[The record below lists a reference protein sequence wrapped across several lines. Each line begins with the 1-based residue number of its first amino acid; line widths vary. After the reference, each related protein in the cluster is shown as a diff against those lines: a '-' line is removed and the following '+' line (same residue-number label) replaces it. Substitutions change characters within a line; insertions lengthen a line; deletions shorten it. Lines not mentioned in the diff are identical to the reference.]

1 MSEIFTR
8 KFSEVSGGRFDP
20 QFYREAIFNNIK
32 RLKER
37 GFQKLKSIIT
47 ESSYGILPP
56 SDSYDPSNPI
66 TFIRATE
73 LKEDLQID
81 FNNALKVPH
90 NFLLPR
96 ATLQK
101 DDILIAVKGATI
113 ASKKSVA
120 FVNSNITNTI
130 FNGSIFRIR
139 VDKTKYIPKCLAYVL
154 DTSLLKMQ
162 CKSNLVANNAV
173 DYLDKSVLENL
184 LIPLPPLSTQQ
195 HIIDL
200 MDKAYKAKKE
210 KENKAKELLDSI
222 DSYLLEELGIILP
235 LRANNT
241 LDSRIYTQKIS
252 ALSNSRFDANY
263 HQKYYR
269 DLEKSLLSSPY
280 PLVNLASLINNFKK
294 GIEVGSNEYSQ
305 NKEIPFIRVS
315 DITNNGIDFSNV
327 QKFISASLFEN
338 LKAYKPKENELL
350 YSKDGTVGI
359 CLEADTS
366 HDYIISGGILRLE
379 LKAEVDKDFLCFL
392 LGSYIMNVFA
402 NRVSIGAVIKHLNI
416 GEFLNLKIPLPP
428 LAIQTQIANRL
439 KNSKFQA
446 LSLEKEAKEILHK
459 AKIDVEALL
468 LTAGGG
474 VTLAFSFEAFKQTH
488 YFDKMTKIWNE
499 RECSVVR
506 LGEILSYISYGASVP
521 NNYTQNKDNGIP
533 LLRIKDIKRNEISA
547 DDVVYLEQSCKNK
560 LGECFVK
567 EGDYLIT
574 RSGTVGVVAMVS
586 AEYDGFAFGS
596 FMIKFSL
603 NGSLVDKNFISYWLN
618 SKISAIYFEKNKI
631 GAVQGN
637 ITIPIIK
644 NTIIPLPPL
653 TEQKRIAKEISQRKT
668 RAKAL
673 KQEAKELLES
683 AKKEVEQIILNCVKK
698 V

>member
-1 MSEIFTR
+1 MAEIFTR

-56 SDSYDPSNPI
+56 SDSYNPSNPI

-252 ALSNSRFDANY
+252 ALSGSRFDANY

-294 GIEVGSNEYSQ
+294 GIEVGSGEYSQ

-315 DITNNGIDFSNV
+315 DISNNGIGFSNV

-350 YSKDGTVGI
+350 YSKDGTIGI
-359 CLEADTS
+359 CLKADVS
-366 HDYIISGGILRLE
+366 RDYVISGGILRLE

-392 LGSYIMNVFA
+392 LGSYMMNVFA
-402 NRVSIGAVIKHLNI
+402 NRASIGAVIKHLNI

-428 LAIQTQIANRL
+428 LAIQTQIASRL

-459 AKIDVEALL
+459 AKIDIETLL
-468 LTAGGG
+468 LSAGGG
-474 VTLAFSFEAFKQTH
+474 
-488 YFDKMTKIWNE
+488 
-499 RECSVVR
+499 
-506 LGEILSYISYGASVP
+506 G
-521 NNYTQNKDNGIP
+521 
-533 LLRIKDIKRNEISA
+533 
-547 DDVVYLEQSCKNK
+547 
-560 LGECFVK
+560 
-567 EGDYLIT
+567 
-574 RSGTVGVVAMVS
+574 
-586 AEYDGFAFGS
+586 
-596 FMIKFSL
+596 
-603 NGSLVDKNFISYWLN
+603 
-618 SKISAIYFEKNKI
+618 
-631 GAVQGN
+631 GN
-637 ITIPIIK
+637 PCI
-644 NTIIPLPPL
+644 
-653 TEQKRIAKEISQRKT
+653 
-668 RAKAL
+668 
-673 KQEAKELLES
+673 
-683 AKKEVEQIILNCVKK
+683 
-698 V
+698 

>member
-1 MSEIFTR
+1 MAEIFTR

-56 SDSYDPSNPI
+56 SDSYNPSNPI

-252 ALSNSRFDANY
+252 ALSGSRFDANY

-294 GIEVGSNEYSQ
+294 GIEVGSSEYSQ

-315 DITNNGIDFSNV
+315 DITNNGIDFDNV

-338 LKAYKPKENELL
+338 LKAYKPKQNELL

-359 CLEADTS
+359 CLEADVS
-366 HDYIISGGILRLE
+366 RDYVISGGILRLE

-392 LGSYIMNVFA
+392 LGSYMINVFA

-439 KNSKFQA
+439 KSSKFQA
-446 LSLEKEAKEILHK
+446 LSLEKEAKEILNK
-459 AKIDVEALL
+459 AKIDVETLL
-468 LTAGGG
+468 LSAGGGG
-474 VTLAFSFEAFKQTH
+474 VTLAFSFEAFIQTH
-488 YFDKMTKIWNE
+488 YFDKIAKIWNE
-499 RECSVVR
+499 REYSVVR
-506 LGEILSYISYGASVP
+506 LGEVGIMQNGSLISEKLYTYKKGRAYI
-521 NNYTQNKDNGIP
+521 
-533 LLRIKDIKRNEISA
+533 RIKDLSFKEDISLNSAVFIDESFKPTNE
-547 DDVVYLEQSCKNK
+547 VR
-560 LGECFVK
+560 VK
-567 EGDYLIT
+567 ENDI
-574 RSGTVGVVAMVS
+574 V
-586 AEYDGFAFGS
+586 FATIGATIGKANLVTQELAGS
-596 FMIKFSL
+596 FISNNTSKFSIFNQLAYPAFCTYIFQSNFFQEFIKQNTTITAQPKITNKCIL
-603 NGSLVDKNFISYWLN
+603 NLK
-618 SKISAIYFEKNKI
+618 
-631 GAVQGN
+631 
-637 ITIPIIK
+637 
-644 NTIIPLPPL
+644 IPLPPL
-653 TEQKRIAKEISQRKT
+653 TEQERIAKEISQRKA

-683 AKKEVEQIILNCVKK
+683 AKKEVEHIILGG
-698 V
+698 

>member
-1 MSEIFTR
+1 M
-8 KFSEVSGGRFDP
+8 
-20 QFYREAIFNNIK
+20 
-32 RLKER
+32 
-37 GFQKLKSIIT
+37 GFV
-47 ESSYGILPP
+47 E
-56 SDSYDPSNPI
+56 
-66 TFIRATE
+66 
-73 LKEDLQID
+73 
-81 FNNALKVPH
+81 
-90 NFLLPR
+90 
-96 ATLQK
+96 
-101 DDILIAVKGATI
+101 
-113 ASKKSVA
+113 
-120 FVNSNITNTI
+120 
-130 FNGSIFRIR
+130 
-139 VDKTKYIPKCLAYVL
+139 
-154 DTSLLKMQ
+154 
-162 CKSNLVANNAV
+162 
-173 DYLDKSVLENL
+173 
-184 LIPLPPLSTQQ
+184 
-195 HIIDL
+195 
-200 MDKAYKAKKE
+200 
-210 KENKAKELLDSI
+210 
-222 DSYLLEELGIILP
+222 
-235 LRANNT
+235 
-241 LDSRIYTQKIS
+241 SRIYTQKIS
-252 ALSNSRFDANY
+252 ALSGSRFDANY

-280 PLVNLASLINNFKK
+280 PLVNLASLVENFKK
-294 GIEVGSNEYSQ
+294 GIEVGSSEYSQ

-315 DITNNGIDFSNV
+315 DITNNGIDFDNV

-338 LKAYKPKENELL
+338 LKAYKPKQNELL

-359 CLEADTS
+359 CLEADVS
-366 HDYIISGGILRLE
+366 RDYVISGGILRLE

-392 LGSYIMNVFA
+392 LGSYMMNVFA

-439 KNSKFQA
+439 KSSKFQA
-446 LSLEKEAKEILHK
+446 LSLEKEAKEILNK
-459 AKIDVEALL
+459 AKIDVETLL
-468 LTAGGG
+468 LTAGRGG
-474 VTLAFSFEAFKQTH
+474 VTLAFSFEAFIQTH

-499 RECSVVR
+499 KEYSVVR

-653 TEQKRIAKEISQRKT
+653 TEQERIAKEISQRKA

-673 KQEAKELLES
+673 KQEAKELLKN
-683 AKKEVEQIILNCVKK
+683 AKKEVEHIILGG
-698 V
+698 

>member
-1 MSEIFTR
+1 MAEIFTR
-8 KFSEVSGGRFDP
+8 KFSEISGGRFDP
-20 QFYREAIFNNIK
+20 EFYIGQTIQIVTYPLKNFVKIK
-32 RLKER
+32 SGKRIPKGRSYANTTTAYKYLRVDDLDSEILEIDID
-37 GFQKLKSIIT
+37 KLKSIDKDIFTLLERYEIHNDEVALSIAGTIGKVFIFHNATNNRVILT
-47 ESSYGILPP
+47 ENCVKLQAQDNLLPKFLSLILKTDFLQSQMKRQYIQTTIPKLA
-56 SDSYDPSNPI
+56 I
-66 TFIRATE
+66 ERI
-73 LKEDLQID
+73 KELQI
-81 FNNALKVPH
+81 P
-90 NFLLPR
+90 
-96 ATLQK
+96 
-101 DDILIAVKGATI
+101 
-113 ASKKSVA
+113 
-120 FVNSNITNTI
+120 
-130 FNGSIFRIR
+130 SI
-139 VDKTKYIPKCLAYVL
+139 
-154 DTSLLKMQ
+154 
-162 CKSNLVANNAV
+162 
-173 DYLDKSVLENL
+173 
-184 LIPLPPLSTQQ
+184 PPLSTQQ

-200 MDKAYKAKKE
+200 MDKAYKAKQE

-241 LDSRIYTQKIS
+241 LNSRIYTQKIS
-252 ALSNSRFDANY
+252 ALSGSRFDANY

-280 PLVNLASLINNFKK
+280 PLVNLAFLINNFKK
-294 GIEVGSNEYSQ
+294 GIEVGSGEYSQ

-366 HDYIISGGILRLE
+366 CDYIISGGILRLE

-392 LGSYIMNVFA
+392 LGSYMMNIFA

-439 KNSKFQA
+439 KNSKFKA

-474 VTLAFSFEAFKQTH
+474 VTLAFSFEAFISTQTH
-488 YFDKMTKIWNE
+488 YFDKMAKIWNE
-499 RECSVVR
+499 REYSVVR
-506 LGEILSYISYGASVP
+506 LGEVGIMQNGSLISEKLYTHKKGRAYI
-521 NNYTQNKDNGIP
+521 
-533 LLRIKDIKRNEISA
+533 RIKDLSFKEDISLNSAVFIDESFKPTNE
-547 DDVVYLEQSCKNK
+547 VR
-560 LGECFVK
+560 VK
-567 EGDYLIT
+567 ENDI
-574 RSGTVGVVAMVS
+574 V
-586 AEYDGFAFGS
+586 FATIGATIGKVNLVTQELAGS
-596 FMIKFSL
+596 FISNNTSKFSIFNQLAYPAFCTYIFQSNFFQEFIKQNTTITAQPKITNECIL
-603 NGSLVDKNFISYWLN
+603 NLK
-618 SKISAIYFEKNKI
+618 
-631 GAVQGN
+631 
-637 ITIPIIK
+637 
-644 NTIIPLPPL
+644 IPLPPL
-653 TEQKRIAKEISQRKT
+653 TEQERIAKEISQRKA

-683 AKKEVEQIILNCVKK
+683 AKKEVEQIILGG
-698 V
+698 

>member
-1 MSEIFTR
+1 MAEIFTR
-8 KFSEVSGGRFDP
+8 KFSEVSGGRFDAE
-20 QFYREAIFNNIK
+20 FYRQEYMDLEEKIKSKSHLKLMDFIISISSGATPDKKEAWKYYTDDKESGIPFLRVQNIK
-32 RLKER
+32 PDTTISNDFIYITKETHENMLNRSQVFENDLIITITGRLGTAAVAPK
-37 GFQKLKSIIT
+37 GFIGNINQHSVVIKTKNLQTSQALATFLNTSIGEKLSIRRATGGTRPALDYKALKSI
-47 ESSYGILPP
+47 
-56 SDSYDPSNPI
+56 PI
-66 TFIRATE
+66 IYNE
-73 LKEDLQID
+73 
-81 FNNALKVPH
+81 
-90 NFLLPR
+90 
-96 ATLQK
+96 
-101 DDILIAVKGATI
+101 TI
-113 ASKKSVA
+113 
-120 FVNSNITNTI
+120 
-130 FNGSIFRIR
+130 
-139 VDKTKYIPKCLAYVL
+139 Y
-154 DTSLLKMQ
+154 
-162 CKSNLVANNAV
+162 
-173 DYLDKSVLENL
+173 
-184 LIPLPPLSTQQ
+184 
-195 HIIDL
+195 HIIE
-200 MDKAYKAKKE
+200 KANQLALQ

-241 LDSRIYTQKIS
+241 LDSRIYTAKIS
-252 ALSNSRFDANY
+252 ALSGSRFDANY

-294 GIEVGSNEYSQ
+294 GIEVGSSEYSQ

-315 DITNNGIDFSNV
+315 DITNNGIDFDNV

-338 LKAYKPKENELL
+338 LKAYKPKQNELL

-359 CLEADTS
+359 CLEADVS
-366 HDYIISGGILRLE
+366 RDYIISGGILRLE

-392 LGSYIMNVFA
+392 LGSYMINVFA

-459 AKIDVEALL
+459 AKIDIETLL
-468 LTAGGG
+468 LSAGGGG
-474 VTLAFSFEAFKQTH
+474 VTLAFSFEAFISTQTH

-499 RECSVVR
+499 KEYSVVR

-653 TEQKRIAKEISQRKT
+653 TEQERIAKEISQRKT
-668 RAKAL
+668 QAKAL
-673 KQEAKELLES
+673 KQEAKESLES
-683 AKKEVEQIILNCVKK
+683 AKKEVEHIILGG
-698 V
+698 

>member
-1 MSEIFTR
+1 MAEIFTR

-20 QFYREAIFNNIK
+20 LWLLFNPKIFLKNTPFCVEALGKSIVSAKTGFAAGKENQTNRDGIIQIRPTNLDEQGILKFDKNIYVPKDISTEYLLQKGEVLFNNTNSQELVGK
-32 RLKER
+32 TAYFDLD
-37 GFQKLKSIIT
+37 GNFTSSNHIT
-47 ESSYGILPP
+47 RIQT
-56 SDSYDPSNPI
+56 DTN
-66 TFIRATE
+66 R
-73 LKEDLQID
+73 
-81 FNNALKVPH
+81 
-90 NFLLPR
+90 LLPQYLAIVLNVYQR
-96 ATLQK
+96 NK
-101 DDILIAVKGATI
+101 VFFNIC
-113 ASKKSVA
+113 
-120 FVNSNITNTI
+120 VNWNNQSGVN
-130 FNGSIFRIR
+130 
-139 VDKTKYIPKCLAYVL
+139 VE
-154 DTSLLKMQ
+154 LLK
-162 CKSNLVANNAV
+162 
-173 DYLDKSVLENL
+173 NL
-184 LIPLPPLSTQQ
+184 LIPLPPIPTQQ

-252 ALSNSRFDANY
+252 VLSGSRFDANY

-294 GIEVGSNEYSQ
+294 GIEVGSGEYSQ

-416 GEFLNLKIPLPP
+416 GEFLKLKIPLPP
-428 LAIQTQIANRL
+428 LAIQTQIARRL

-446 LSLEKEAKEILHK
+446 LSLEKEAKEILNK
-459 AKIDVEALL
+459 AKIDVETLL

-474 VTLAFSFEAFKQTH
+474 VTLAFSFEAFISTQTH
-488 YFDKMTKIWNE
+488 YFDKMAKIWNE
-499 RECSVVR
+499 REYSVVR
-506 LGEILSYISYGASVP
+506 LGEIARVKSGFAFSSKDYVQDSNVSLITIKNIDFSGVVFGNTTFLP
-521 NNYTQNKDNGIP
+521 NNYWIEYANFQIKNGDILIAMSGSVGKICIYNSNKLALLNQRVGI
-533 LLRIKDIKRNEISA
+533 LKIEKCLNDFVVSILQTKIYQHFFARIATGGVQLNLNEKDI
-547 DDVVYLEQSCKNK
+547 
-560 LGECFVK
+560 
-567 EGDYLIT
+567 
-574 RSGTVGVVAMVS
+574 
-586 AEYDGFAFGS
+586 
-596 FMIKFSL
+596 L
-603 NGSLVDKNFISYWLN
+603 NLK
-618 SKISAIYFEKNKI
+618 
-631 GAVQGN
+631 
-637 ITIPIIK
+637 
-644 NTIIPLPPL
+644 IPLPPL
-653 TEQKRIAKEISQRKT
+653 TEQERIAKEIRQRKA

-673 KQEAKELLES
+673 KQEAKELLEN
-683 AKKEVEQIILNCVKK
+683 AKKEVGHIILGG
-698 V
+698 

>member
-8 KFSEVSGGRFDP
+8 KFSEISGGSFQP
-20 QFYREAIFNNIK
+20 EAYHYE
-32 RLKER
+32 RLEIIEKL
-37 GFQKLKSIIT
+37 QKLYKNNLSKLSHIANIISQKSNAKNVKKYVGMANIESHTGIYIESVEDKGQGDCNIFKKGDVLFGKLRPYLNKVYFAEFEGGCST
-47 ESSYGILPP
+47 EFIVLNSK
-56 SDSYDPSNPI
+56 DSNRISN
-66 TFIRATE
+66 R
-73 LKEDLQID
+73 
-81 FNNALKVPH
+81 
-90 NFLLPR
+90 FLSIFLMLDCVVRQTKHLMTGNTLPR
-96 ATLQK
+96 LQTS
-101 DDILIAVKGATI
+101 DI
-113 ASKKSVA
+113 
-120 FVNSNITNTI
+120 
-130 FNGSIFRIR
+130 
-139 VDKTKYIPKCLAYVL
+139 
-154 DTSLLKMQ
+154 
-162 CKSNLVANNAV
+162 
-173 DYLDKSVLENL
+173 ENL

-200 MDKAYKAKKE
+200 MDKAYKAKQE

-241 LDSRIYTQKIS
+241 LDSRIYTAKIS
-252 ALSNSRFDANY
+252 ALSGSRFDANY

-280 PLVNLASLINNFKK
+280 PLVNLTSLINNFKK

-350 YSKDGTVGI
+350 YSKDGTIGI

-392 LGSYIMNVFA
+392 LGSYMMNVFA

-428 LAIQTQIANRL
+428 FAIQTQIANRL
-439 KNSKFQA
+439 KSSKFQA
-446 LSLEKEAKEILHK
+446 LSLEKEAKEILNK
-459 AKIDVEALL
+459 AKIDVETLL
-468 LTAGGG
+468 LSAGGG
-474 VTLAFSFEAFKQTH
+474 VTLAFNFEAFKATQTH
-488 YFDKMTKIWNE
+488 YFDKIAKIWNE
-499 RECSVVR
+499 REYSVVR

-586 AEYDGFAFGS
+586 AKYDGFAFGS
-596 FMIKFSL
+596 FIIKFSL
-603 NGSLVDKNFISYWLN
+603 NDLLVDKNFISYWLN

-653 TEQKRIAKEISQRKT
+653 TEQERIAKEISQRKA

-683 AKKEVEQIILNCVKK
+683 AKKEVEHIILGG
-698 V
+698 

>member
-1 MSEIFTR
+1 MAEIFTR
-8 KFSEVSGGRFDP
+8 KFSEVSGGSFQP
-20 QFYREAIFNNIK
+20 EAYHYE
-32 RLKER
+32 RLEIIEKL
-37 GFQKLKSIIT
+37 QKLYKNNLSKLSHIANIISQKSNAKNVKKYVGMANIESHTGIYIESVEDKGQGDCNIFKKGDVLFGKLRPYLNKVYFAEFEGGCST
-47 ESSYGILPP
+47 EFIVLNSK
-56 SDSYDPSNPI
+56 DSNKISN
-66 TFIRATE
+66 R
-73 LKEDLQID
+73 
-81 FNNALKVPH
+81 
-90 NFLLPR
+90 FLSIFLMLDCVVRQTKHLMTGNTLPR
-96 ATLQK
+96 LQTS
-101 DDILIAVKGATI
+101 DI
-113 ASKKSVA
+113 
-120 FVNSNITNTI
+120 
-130 FNGSIFRIR
+130 
-139 VDKTKYIPKCLAYVL
+139 
-154 DTSLLKMQ
+154 
-162 CKSNLVANNAV
+162 
-173 DYLDKSVLENL
+173 ENL

-200 MDKAYKAKKE
+200 MDKAYKAKQE

-241 LDSRIYTQKIS
+241 LETRIYTAKIS
-252 ALSNSRFDANY
+252 ALSGSRFDANY

-269 DLEKSLLSSPY
+269 DLEKSLFSSPY

-294 GIEVGSNEYSQ
+294 GIEVGSSEYSQ

-366 HDYIISGGILRLE
+366 CDYIISGGILRLE

-428 LAIQTQIANRL
+428 LALQTQIASRL

-474 VTLAFSFEAFKQTH
+474 GVTLAFSFEAFISTQTH
-488 YFDKMTKIWNE
+488 YFDKMAKIWNE
-499 RECSVVR
+499 REYSVVR
-506 LGEILSYISYGASVP
+506 LGEIARVNTKLENIDNYEFMNYIDIASVSKEIGVIEKMKFLKSDFP
-521 NNYTQNKDNGIP
+521 SRARQRVFKGDLLISSLSGSQKAIAIVKNDEKNLIASTGFFIISNAADCLKEFLMD
-533 LLRIKDIKRNEISA
+533 LLRTHFFQELLMRESSGAIMASIN
-547 DDVVYLEQSCKNK
+547 Q
-560 LGECFVK
+560 K
-567 EGDYLIT
+567 E
-574 RSGTVGVVAMVS
+574 
-586 AEYDGFAFGS
+586 F
-596 FMIKFSL
+596 L
-603 NGSLVDKNFISYWLN
+603 NLK
-618 SKISAIYFEKNKI
+618 
-631 GAVQGN
+631 
-637 ITIPIIK
+637 
-644 NTIIPLPPL
+644 IPLPPL
-653 TEQKRIAKEISQRKT
+653 TEQERIAKEISQRKA
-668 RAKAL
+668 RAKVL
-673 KQEAKELLES
+673 KQEAKELLEN
-683 AKKEVEQIILNCVKK
+683 AKKEVEQIILGG
-698 V
+698 

>member
-1 MSEIFTR
+1 MAEIFTR
-8 KFSEVSGGRFDP
+8 KFSEVSGGSFQP
-20 QFYREAIFNNIK
+20 EAYHYE
-32 RLKER
+32 RLEIIEKL
-37 GFQKLKSIIT
+37 QKLYKNNLSKLSHIANIISQKSNAKNVKKYVGMANIESHTGIYIESVEDKGQGDCNIFKKGDVLFGKLRPYLNKVYFAEFEGGCST
-47 ESSYGILPP
+47 EFIVLNSK
-56 SDSYDPSNPI
+56 DSNKISN
-66 TFIRATE
+66 R
-73 LKEDLQID
+73 
-81 FNNALKVPH
+81 
-90 NFLLPR
+90 FLSIFLMLDCVVRQTKHLMTGNTLPR
-96 ATLQK
+96 LQTS
-101 DDILIAVKGATI
+101 DI
-113 ASKKSVA
+113 
-120 FVNSNITNTI
+120 
-130 FNGSIFRIR
+130 
-139 VDKTKYIPKCLAYVL
+139 
-154 DTSLLKMQ
+154 
-162 CKSNLVANNAV
+162 
-173 DYLDKSVLENL
+173 ENL

-200 MDKAYKAKKE
+200 MDKAYKAKQE

-241 LDSRIYTQKIS
+241 LETRIYTAKIS

-269 DLEKSLLSSPY
+269 DLEKSLFSSPY

-294 GIEVGSNEYSQ
+294 GIEVGSSEYSQ

-315 DITNNGIDFSNV
+315 DITNNGIDFSNA

-366 HDYIISGGILRLE
+366 CDYIISGGILRLE

-416 GEFLNLKIPLPP
+416 SEFLNLKIPLPP
-428 LAIQTQIANRL
+428 LALQTQIASRL

-474 VTLAFSFEAFKQTH
+474 VTLAFSFEAFISTQTH
-488 YFDKMTKIWNE
+488 YFDKMAKIWNE
-499 RECSVVR
+499 REYSVVR
-506 LGEILSYISYGASVP
+506 LGEVA
-521 NNYTQNKDNGIP
+521 
-533 LLRIKDIKRNEISA
+533 R
-547 DDVVYLEQSCKNK
+547 
-560 LGECFVK
+560 VK
-567 EGDYLIT
+567 
-574 RSGTVGVVAMVS
+574 S
-586 AEYDGFAFGS
+586 GFAFS
-596 FMIKFSL
+596 SKDYVQDSNVSL
-603 NGSLVDKNFISYWLN
+603 
-618 SKISAIYFEKNKI
+618 
-631 GAVQGN
+631 
-637 ITIPIIK
+637 ITIKNIDFSGVVFGNTTFLPNHYWNEYTNFQIK
-644 NTIIPLPPL
+644 NGDILIAMSGSVGKICIYNSNKLALLNQRVGILKIEKCLNDFVVSILQTKIYQHFFARIATGGVQLNLNEKDILNLKIPLPPL
-653 TEQKRIAKEISQRKT
+653 TEQERIAKEISQRKA

-673 KQEAKELLES
+673 KQEAKELLEN
-683 AKKEVEQIILNCVKK
+683 AKKEVEQIILGG
-698 V
+698 

>member
-1 MSEIFTR
+1 MAEIFTR

-20 QFYREAIFNNIK
+20 LWLLFNPKIFLKNTPFCVEALGKSIVSAKTGFAAGKENQTNRDGIIQIRPTNLDEQGILKFDKNIYVPKDISTEYLLQKGEVLFNNTNSQELVGK
-32 RLKER
+32 TAYFDLD
-37 GFQKLKSIIT
+37 GNFTSSNHIT
-47 ESSYGILPP
+47 RIQT
-56 SDSYDPSNPI
+56 DTN
-66 TFIRATE
+66 R
-73 LKEDLQID
+73 
-81 FNNALKVPH
+81 
-90 NFLLPR
+90 LLPQYLAIVLNVYQR
-96 ATLQK
+96 NK
-101 DDILIAVKGATI
+101 VFFNIC
-113 ASKKSVA
+113 
-120 FVNSNITNTI
+120 VNWNNQSGVN
-130 FNGSIFRIR
+130 
-139 VDKTKYIPKCLAYVL
+139 VE
-154 DTSLLKMQ
+154 LLK
-162 CKSNLVANNAV
+162 
-173 DYLDKSVLENL
+173 NL
-184 LIPLPPLSTQQ
+184 LIPLPPIPTQQ

-252 ALSNSRFDANY
+252 ALSGSRFDANY
-263 HQKYYR
+263 HQKYYT

-446 LSLEKEAKEILHK
+446 LSLEKEAKEILNK
-459 AKIDVEALL
+459 AKIDIETLL

-474 VTLAFSFEAFKQTH
+474 
-488 YFDKMTKIWNE
+488 
-499 RECSVVR
+499 
-506 LGEILSYISYGASVP
+506 
-521 NNYTQNKDNGIP
+521 
-533 LLRIKDIKRNEISA
+533 
-547 DDVVYLEQSCKNK
+547 
-560 LGECFVK
+560 
-567 EGDYLIT
+567 
-574 RSGTVGVVAMVS
+574 
-586 AEYDGFAFGS
+586 
-596 FMIKFSL
+596 
-603 NGSLVDKNFISYWLN
+603 
-618 SKISAIYFEKNKI
+618 
-631 GAVQGN
+631 GN
-637 ITIPIIK
+637 PCI
-644 NTIIPLPPL
+644 
-653 TEQKRIAKEISQRKT
+653 
-668 RAKAL
+668 
-673 KQEAKELLES
+673 
-683 AKKEVEQIILNCVKK
+683 
-698 V
+698 